1 MKYKQCPEL
10 TTQSVDDE
18 VLILDLNKDNI
29 HQLNPTARFIWSK
42 CDGSHSENDLAKML
56 VEQYKIDIDTAAND
70 VSRVLKELQTL
81 ALIEP
86 AS

>member
-18 VLILDLNKDNI
+18 VLILDLKNDKI

-42 CDGSHSENDLAKML
+42 CDGSNSENDLAKIL
-56 VEQYKIDIDTAAND
+56 IEKYNIDLDTAAND